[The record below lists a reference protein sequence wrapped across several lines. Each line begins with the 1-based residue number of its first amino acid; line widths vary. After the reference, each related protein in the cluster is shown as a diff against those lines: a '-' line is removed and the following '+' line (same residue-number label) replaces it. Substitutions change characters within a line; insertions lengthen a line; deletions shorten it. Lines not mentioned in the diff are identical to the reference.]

1 MNKQDLVTAVTKA
14 GGLRLE
20 QLTKGELL
28 RLGRSHGAAVGTSMN
43 KKELIAAISDSRAAA

>member
-14 GGLRLE
+14 GGPRLE